1 MLFLLCLS
9 LYKGVGTRSKAREVE
24 DGGAS
29 RKEVVSSRAE
39 EEKKKTRATLYSGRT
54 VLTVENKDNCSKTPG
69 GSW

>member
-1 MLFLLCLS
+1 VIEQYRTGMLFLLCLS

-39 EEKKKTRATLYSGRT
+39 EEKKKFGNA
-54 VLTVENKDNCSKTPG
+54 V
-69 GSW
+69 

>member
-9 LYKGVGTRSKAREVE
+9 LYKGVGTRSKARDVE

-39 EEKKKTRATLYSGRT
+39 EEKKNLATLYSGRT
-54 VLTVENKDNCSKTPG
+54 DLTVENKDNCSKTPG